1 MQISTNKL
9 IPYPLIDMD
18 HKDSDIWGRDFLFQ
32 QNKTYIVSAASGT
45 GKTSLINTIYG
56 LRSDYTGS
64 LFFDNKNVKNLG
76 SKSWT
81 KIRKTQLSIVP
92 QGLWLFDELTAIENI
107 KLKNRLTNHLGSS
120 TIQDYLERCEM
131 STHQHKK
138 AKILSYGQ
146 KQRIAIIRAICQK
159 FDFLLLDEA
168 FSHLDNENSEIMW
181 DIINEETK
189 KQNAS
194 IILTSLGNN
203 NFNADQHLSL

>member
-1 MQISTNKL
+1 
-9 IPYPLIDMD
+9 MD

-32 QNKTYIVSAASGT
+32 ENKTYIVSAASGT

-56 LRSDYTGS
+56 LRNDYTGN
-64 LFFDNKNVKNLG
+64 LFFDDKDIKNLD
-76 SKSWT
+76 SKTWT
-81 KIRKTQLSIVP
+81 EIRRTQLSLVP
-92 QGLWLFDELTAIENI
+92 QGLWLFDELTAVENI
-107 KLKNRLTNHLGSS
+107 KLKNCLTNHLETS
-120 TIQDYLERCEM
+120 TIQDYLNRCGM
-131 STHQHKK
+131 TMHQHKK

-146 KQRIAIIRAICQK
+146 KQRIAIIRAVCQK

-168 FSHLDNENSEIMW
+168 FSHLDYENSKIMW

-189 KQNAS
+189 KNNAS